1 MNPAAANAPVLLAL
15 LALVGGLVLLVG
27 GGELLVSGA
36 IRLARRLGLST
47 LVIGL
52 TVVAFGT
59 STPELFV
66 SLSSLFA
73 NHPDIML
80 GNVVGSNIANIGLI
94 LGIAAL
100 MAPLEAMAAS
110 RVMAELFLLLGSSLL
125 LVLTAWLGIFP
136 RALGLGFIAA
146 LVLYTRYSYRK
157 AAATRN
163 NNGNIPEDCGSLA
176 ANSLKIIV
184 GLLFLAL
191 GSHLFI
197 KGAVDIARYFRISE
211 LVIGLTLAAVG
222 TSLPEL
228 ASTIAAIRHKQSRL
242 LIGNIIGSNMFNLL
256 MVLGT
261 AAVLRPFSP
270 GPELLR
276 RDLPVMI
283 LFTVALLPLLSGRHA
298 IGRSVGLLLLTSY
311 GLYIMLLGW

>member
-1 MNPAAANAPVLLAL
+1 MNPAAANIPVLLAL
-15 LALVGGLVLLVG
+15 LALAGGLALLVG

-36 IRLARRLGLST
+36 VRLARRLGLST
-47 LVIGL
+47 LAIGL

-73 NHPDIML
+73 DHPDIML

-100 MAPLEAMAAS
+100 MVPLEAMAAS
-110 RVMAELFLLLGSSLL
+110 RVKVELVLLLASSLL
-125 LVLTAWLGIFP
+125 LVLAAWLGTFP
-136 RALGLGFIAA
+136 RLLGLGFIAA
-146 LVLYTRYSYRK
+146 LILYTRYSYRK
-157 AAATRN
+157 AAAGRN
-163 NNGNIPEDCGSLA
+163 NNGDRPEECGSLT
-176 ANSLKIIV
+176 ANFLKIIA

-256 MVLGT
+256 MVLGS

-270 GPELLR
+270 GPELLH

-283 LFTVALLPLLSGRHA
+283 LFTVALLPMLSGRRA
-298 IGRSVGLLLLTSY
+298 IGRGVGLLLLTSY